1 MKDFIMTVKRIYE
14 EHYTAMLRR
23 VIQEKIPSA
32 CFDFESPHG
41 FAEFLRD
48 KGVNIAAVIVK
59 SVSGNEMFAQDVI
72 ALHEVSRSTEKFGC
86 VFVRGKMEAAFMRI
100 PELKKIPTIVM
111 SLDECRTEEIY
122 DMYMKNLD
130 ELSEVYRM
138 LPDENSRKTFL
149 GFIRAKASRNLN
161 AAFFAETPL
170 YICEGFMPDE
180 GAVVIDG
187 GACDGS
193 TSAKFSGMGYRVFA
207 FELDKENFRLA
218 KKCSEEKNFCVENLG
233 LGAFRHT
240 AKYTHDPCKVFV
252 TKEKESGTSSAN
264 IVDLDY
270 YVREKH
276 LQRVD
281 FIKLDV
287 EGAEV
292 DVIKGAAAVIARFK
306 PILAVSVYHKIEH
319 IWTIPKLI
327 KSIRSDY
334 EFCLRH
340 FITSAEDAPILFT
353 EELLKDLYSVTG
365 SAGFIS
371 FGECVLFAR

>member
-1 MKDFIMTVKRIYE
+1 MKDFIMTLKQMYE
-14 EHYTAMLRR
+14 ERYTAMFRK
-23 VIQEKIPSA
+23 VIQEKIPAA
-32 CFDFESPHG
+32 CFDFEEPHG
-41 FAEFLRD
+41 FAEFLRE
-48 KGVNIAAVIVK
+48 KGINIASVIVK
-59 SVSGNEMFAQDVI
+59 SVSGNETHTQEVI
-72 ALHEVSRSTEKFGC
+72 ALHEVAHNAEKFGC
-86 VFVRGKMEAAFMRI
+86 IFVREKMEAAFMRI
-100 PELKKIPTIVM
+100 PELKKIPVIVM
-111 SLDECRTEEIY
+111 SHDEGRTEAIY

-130 ELSEVYRM
+130 ELLEVYRM
-138 LPDENSRKTFL
+138 LQDEISRKTFL
-149 GFIRAKASRNLN
+149 GFIRAKVSRNLN
-161 AAFFAETPL
+161 TAFFAETPL

-180 GAVVIDG
+180 GAVIIDG

-207 FELDKENFRLA
+207 FELDGENCKLA
-218 KKCSEEKNFCVENLG
+218 KKLSEEKNFCVENLG

-240 AKYTHDPCKVFV
+240 AKYTHDPCKIFI
-252 TKEKESGTSSAN
+252 TKEKEAGISSAD

-276 LQRVD
+276 LQSVD

-292 DVIKGAAAVIARFK
+292 DAIKGAAAVIARFK

-319 IWTIPKLI
+319 LWTIPKLI

-340 FITSAEDAPILFT
+340 FVTSADDAPALFN

>member
-1 MKDFIMTVKRIYE
+1 MKDFIMTLKRMYE
-14 EHYTAMLRR
+14 EHYTAMIGRI
-23 VIQEKIPSA
+23 IQENIPCA
-32 CFDFESPHG
+32 CLDFENPQG
-41 FAEFLRD
+41 FAEILRE
-48 KGVNIAAVIVK
+48 KGINIVTVIVK
-59 SVSGNEMFAQDVI
+59 SVSGNEI
-72 ALHEVSRSTEKFGC
+72 CALEMIGLHDFPGCAGKFGS
-86 VFVRGKMEAAFMRI
+86 VIVRGKMEAAFMRI
-100 PELKKIPTIVM
+100 PELKNFPVIVM
-111 SLDECRTEEIY
+111 SNDVRRTEAIY
-122 DMYMKNLD
+122 DMYMRNLD
-130 ELSEVYRM
+130 ELLEVYSM
-138 LPDENSRKTFL
+138 LTDDISRKTFL
-149 GFIRAKASRNLN
+149 GFILAKTSRNLN
-161 AAFFAETPL
+161 VAFFSETPM
-170 YICEGFMPDE
+170 YICEGFMPDK

-207 FELDKENFRLA
+207 FELDGENFRLA
-218 KKCSEEKNFCVENLG
+218 KKLSEEKHFCVENLG

-240 AKYTHDPCKVFV
+240 AKCTHDPCKVFI
-252 TKEKESGTSSAN
+252 TKEKESGTSSVC

-276 LQRVD
+276 IQRVD

-292 DVIKGAAAVIARFK
+292 DVIKGAATVIARFK
-306 PILAVSVYHKIEH
+306 PILAVSIYHKIEH
-319 IWTIPKLI
+319 LWTIPKLI

-340 FITSAEDAPILFT
+340 FVTSAEDAPILFT